1 MGLVLNKAPNVF
13 IGGVN
18 TLFSNAS
25 NWSQQRVPADS
36 DVAFIN
42 SNCTFDINRTLGA
55 LIVGTNATASIGSG
69 RTLTVSGTLNVQGH
83 LSASGNPTI
92 NLLGEKNVIAS
103 FSTGSSTVSY
113 NRQGPQYIAGGRY
126 HNLSIY
132 GTGSKPF
139 AGNVIVQNTFYL
151 DNIDDNPAIRLRCD
165 CGIFDLSV
173 FGTASINGVLEKSR
187 PGNILFA
194 GPFIGGP
201 GVNNRSWGINFTGN
215 PNVEFRNGLNYFT
228 GYGNYDGPFNLGS
241 ANINFTTNNQVL
253 RHASPLSN
261 RVVNAFINID
271 NITLT
276 VTRSN
281 DLYFYN
287 KINGTTGTSKL
298 ENKSAL
304 NFLSSEYI
312 PMATGIFDYT
322 SSATSTIGYFMSSSI
337 TLPYTFYQNLSIG
350 GQANL
355 DTTKSLA
362 GNTIVSGS
370 LRIYQTTN
378 NFRRAV
384 LECGNYNLTVSGS
397 TKVDGALTKNGPG
410 NILFIGR
417 YSQNL
422 NDIDDNR
429 TGYFN
434 FSGNPSVEFRNGI
447 DMGTS
452 YGTLNNPV
460 NSGTGSWTFSTNDQI
475 FNVWAGGGA
484 VPQVINAPITINGN
498 IIVTYG
504 SSSTAANRG
513 TGYTIV
519 GPINGTSAGSTFR
532 IGPTASFTYSGT
544 GSLMTTGILDASS
557 SLNTFTYSTGSQLIK
572 GGTYTNLTLV
582 SGSKTLQGNVSVLN
596 TLVTSSITL
605 VTGSFTLTN
614 P

>member
-1 MGLVLNKAPNVF
+1 MGLILNKAPNVF
-13 IGGVN
+13 IGAVN
-18 TLFSNAS
+18 TSFSNPS
-25 NWSQQRVPADS
+25 NWSQRVVPTSS

-42 SNCTFDINRTLGA
+42 SNCNFDINGVLGA
-55 LIVGTNATASIGSG
+55 LIIASNATASIGTG
-69 RTLTVSGTLNVQGH
+69 RTLTVNGTLNIQGH
-83 LSASGNPTI
+83 LSASGSPTI

-126 HNLSIY
+126 YNLSIY

-139 AGNVIVQNTFYL
+139 AGNVVVQNTFYL
-151 DNIDDNPAIRLRCD
+151 DNDDNTPAVRLRCD

-201 GVNNRSWGINFTGN
+201 GPNNRSWGINFTGN
-215 PNVEFRNGLNYFT
+215 PNVEFRNGLNYSTAYGIDNT
-228 GYGNYDGPFNLGS
+228 GGVFNLGF
-241 ANINFTTNNQVL
+241 NNVNFTTNNQIF
-253 RHASPLSN
+253 RMGGAA

-276 VTRSN
+276 VTQSN
-281 DLYFYN
+281 LQYN
-287 KINGTTGTSKL
+287 NRINGTTANSKL
-298 ENKSAL
+298 ENKATL
-304 NFLSSEYI
+304 TFIGSEYT
-312 PMATGIFDYT
+312 PMSTGIFDYT
-322 SSATSTIGYFMSSSI
+322 SSAASTLGYYMSSSI
-337 TLPYTFYQNLSIG
+337 TLPYTFYQGLNIG
-350 GQANL
+350 GIGNL
-355 DTTKSLA
+355 NTTKSLA
-362 GNTIVSGS
+362 GNTSISGS
-370 LRIYQTTN
+370 LRIEQISN
-378 NFRRAV
+378 NINRAV
-384 LECGNYNLTVSGS
+384 LECGNFNLTVSGS
-397 TKVDGALTKNGPG
+397 TRVDGALTKNGSG
-410 NILFIGR
+410 RILFVGR

-422 NDIDDNR
+422 NDENDNR

-447 DMGTS
+447 NTGTS
-452 YGTLNNPV
+452 YGTLNNGV

-475 FNVWAGGGA
+475 FNVWGGTQTIA
-484 VPQVINAPITINGN
+484 APITISGN
-498 IIVTYG
+498 IVVTYG
-504 SSSTAANRG
+504 SSSTSANRG

-605 VTGSFTLTN
+605 ITGSFTLTN

>member
-1 MGLVLNKAPNVF
+1 MGLILNKAPNVF

-42 SNCTFDINRTLGA
+42 ANCVFDIDKTIGA
-55 LIVGTNATASIGSG
+55 LIVGTNSTASIGSG
-69 RTLTVSGTLNVQGH
+69 RTVTVNGTLNVQGH
-83 LSASGNPTI
+83 LSASGNPNI
-92 NLLGEKNVIAS
+92 NLLGEKNVIVS
-103 FSTGSSTVSY
+103 FSTGSSTVNY

-139 AGNVIVQNTFYL
+139 AGNVTVNNTFYL
-151 DNIDDNPAIRLRCD
+151 DNIDNSPAVRLRCD
-165 CGIFDLSV
+165 CGIFNLSV
-173 FGTASINGVLEKSR
+173 FGTASINGVLEKSGL
-187 PGNILFA
+187 GNVLFA

-201 GVNNRSWGINFTGN
+201 GPNNRSWGLNFTGN
-215 PNVEFRNGLNYFT
+215 PNVEFRNGLNYSTF
-228 GYGNYDGPFNLGS
+228 YGIDAAGGVFNLGS
-241 ANINFTTNNQVL
+241 SNVNFTTNNQIF
-253 RHASPLSN
+253 RMGGSA

-276 VTRSN
+276 ITQSS
-281 DLYFYN
+281 LQYN
-287 KINGTTGTSKL
+287 NRINGTTANSKL
-298 ENKSAL
+298 ENKATL
-304 NFLSSEYI
+304 TFIGSEYT

-322 SSATSTIGYFMSSSI
+322 SSATSTLGYYMSSNI
-337 TLPYTFYQNLSIG
+337 TLPYTFYQGLSIG
-350 GQANL
+350 GRDNL
-355 DTTKSLA
+355 NTTKSLA
-362 GNTIVSGS
+362 GNTTVSGS
-370 LRIYQTTN
+370 LRVEQISNNTT
-378 NFRRAV
+378 RAA
-384 LECGNYNLTVSGS
+384 LECRNFNLTVSGS
-397 TKVDGALTKNGPG
+397 TRVDGALTKNGSG
-410 NILFIGR
+410 SILFIGR

-422 NDIDDNR
+422 NDENDNR
-429 TGYFN
+429 TGYFD

-447 DMGTS
+447 NTGTN
-452 YGTLNNPV
+452 YGTLNNGV

-475 FNVWAGGGA
+475 FNVWGGTQTIA
-484 VPQVINAPITINGN
+484 APITINGN

-504 SSSTAANRG
+504 SSSVSANRG

-519 GPINGTSAGSTFR
+519 GPINGTSAGSVFR
-532 IGPTASFTYSGT
+532 VGPTASFTYSGT
-544 GSLMTTGILDASS
+544 GALMTTGILDASS

-596 TLVTSSITL
+596 TLATSSITL
-605 VTGSFTLTN
+605 ITGSFTLTN

>member
-55 LIVGTNATASIGSG
+55 LIVGTNTTASIGSG
-69 RTLTVSGTLNVQGH
+69 RTLIVNGTLNVQGH
-83 LSASGNPTI
+83 LSASGSPTI

-113 NRQGPQYIAGGRY
+113 NREGPQYIAGGRY

-139 AGNVIVQNTFYL
+139 AGNVVVQNTFYL
-151 DNIDDNPAIRLRCD
+151 DNIDNTPAVRLRCD
-165 CGIFDLSV
+165 CGIFDLSIY
-173 FGTASINGVLEKSR
+173 GTASINGVLEKSR

-201 GVNNRSWGINFTGN
+201 GPNNRSWGINFTGN
-215 PNVEFRNGLNYFT
+215 PNVEFRNGLNYST
-228 GYGNYDGPFNLGS
+228 GYGIESGVFNFGFG
-241 ANINFTTNNQVL
+241 NVNFTTNNQIF
-253 RHASPLSN
+253 RMGGSA

-276 VTRSN
+276 VTQSSLR
-281 DLYFYN
+281 YN
-287 KINGTTGTSKL
+287 NRINGTTASSKL
-298 ENKSAL
+298 ENKATL
-304 NFLSSEYI
+304 TFIGSEYT
-312 PMATGIFDYT
+312 PMSTGIFDYT
-322 SSATSTIGYFMSSSI
+322 SSAASTLGYYMSSSI
-337 TLPYTFYQNLSIG
+337 TLPYTFYQGLNIG
-350 GQANL
+350 GIGNL
-355 DTTKSLA
+355 NTTKSLA
-362 GNTIVSGS
+362 GNTSISGS
-370 LRIYQTTN
+370 LRIEQISN
-378 NFRRAV
+378 NSNRAV
-384 LECGNYNLTVSGS
+384 LECGNFNLTVSGS
-397 TKVDGALTKNGPG
+397 TRVDGALTKNGSG
-410 NILFIGR
+410 SILFVGR

-422 NDIDDNR
+422 NDENDNR

-447 DMGTS
+447 NMGTTT
-452 YGTLNNPV
+452 GTLNNGV

-475 FNVWAGGGA
+475 FNVWGGTQTIA
-484 VPQVINAPITINGN
+484 APITVSGN

-519 GPINGTSAGSTFR
+519 GPINGTSAGSVFR

-572 GGTYTNLTLV
+572 GGTYTNLTL
-582 SGSKTLQGNVSVLN
+582 SNGSKTLQGNVSVLN

-605 VTGSFTLTN
+605 ITGSYTLTN